1 MLHHT
6 FIQFSLLK
14 LNTKGENKFFKK
26 RLLYKETSFKMSKNI
41 LILPCTENKQNIHT
55 KPQEQPQNP
64 KQNSSR
70 NGTIQMTVFKM
81 SRGLHVTKMKQ

>member
-1 MLHHT
+1 
-6 FIQFSLLK
+6 
-14 LNTKGENKFFKK
+14 
-26 RLLYKETSFKMSKNI
+26 MSKNI
-41 LILPCTENKQNIHT
+41 FILPCTENKQNIHR

-70 NGTIQMTVFKM
+70 NGTIQMIVLKM